1 MFCFVCTSQLS
12 FCLQRIEELFLGV
25 EWVQKENYRLGDKM
39 PFGQRKECHNGDGRS
54 QGGKDTYIYTEERT
68 QL

>member
-1 MFCFVCTSQLS
+1 
-12 FCLQRIEELFLGV
+12 
-25 EWVQKENYRLGDKM
+25 M

-68 QL
+68 QLQQKFPGVGKTQE